1 MELKEFIENF
11 AAQFEETESNEITAI
26 TIFKDL
32 DEWSSLTALSEIAMA
47 DEEYEVV
54 LTGDDIRNSTTV
66 NDLFELK
73 KYLRLLLY
81 LVFHLNY
88 LVL

>member
-32 DEWSSLTALSEIAMA
+32 DEWSSLTALSVIAMA
-47 DEEYEVV
+47 DDEYEVV

-66 NDLFELK
+66 NDLFELVK
-73 KYLRLLLY
+73 AKA
-81 LVFHLNY
+81 
-88 LVL
+88 

>member
-32 DEWSSLTALSEIAMA
+32 DEWSSLTALSVIAMA

-66 NDLFELK
+66 NDLFELVEAK
-73 KYLRLLLY
+73 A
-81 LVFHLNY
+81 
-88 LVL
+88 

>member
-26 TIFKDL
+26 TICKDL
-32 DEWSSLTALSEIAMA
+32 DEWSSLTALSVIAMA

-66 NDLFELK
+66 NDLFELVK
-73 KYLRLLLY
+73 AKA
-81 LVFHLNY
+81 
-88 LVL
+88 

>member
-11 AAQFEETESNEITAI
+11 AAQFEETESNEITAL
-26 TIFKDL
+26 TIFTDL
-32 DEWSSLTALSEIAMA
+32 DEWSSLTALSVIAMA

-66 NDLFELK
+66 NDLFELVK
-73 KYLRLLLY
+73 AKA
-81 LVFHLNY
+81 
-88 LVL
+88 

>member
-32 DEWSSLTALSEIAMA
+32 DEWSSLTALSVIAMA
-47 DEEYEVV
+47 DEEYELV

-66 NDLFELK
+66 NDLFELVK
-73 KYLRLLLY
+73 AKA
-81 LVFHLNY
+81 
-88 LVL
+88 

>member
-32 DEWSSLTALSEIAMA
+32 DECSSLTALSVIAMA

-66 NDLFELK
+66 NDLFELVK
-73 KYLRLLLY
+73 AKA
-81 LVFHLNY
+81 
-88 LVL
+88 

>member
-32 DEWSSLTALSEIAMA
+32 DEWSSLTALSVIAMA

-54 LTGDDIRNSTTV
+54 LTGDDIRNSSTV
-66 NDLFELK
+66 NDLFELVK
-73 KYLRLLLY
+73 AKA
-81 LVFHLNY
+81 
-88 LVL
+88 

>member
-32 DEWSSLTALSEIAMA
+32 DEWSSLTALSVLAMA

-66 NDLFELK
+66 NDLFELVK
-73 KYLRLLLY
+73 AKA
-81 LVFHLNY
+81 
-88 LVL
+88 

>member
-32 DEWSSLTALSEIAMA
+32 DEWSSLTALSVIAMA
-47 DEEYEVV
+47 DEEYEVG

-66 NDLFELK
+66 NDLFELVK
-73 KYLRLLLY
+73 AKA
-81 LVFHLNY
+81 
-88 LVL
+88 